1 MLNRLK
7 ATLVGLVGLAALVA
21 AGEFSPAHA
30 QVQNFS
36 KVALG
41 SASNG
46 STFAVAWSQPGPW
59 IGGGLGGSFSAVQ
72 ALNPATGAKRDL
84 YGGFTVTGGAQQVI
98 LTSTPGNAFMITKVG
113 GKPVGKPVPINVTI
127 VVKLTATPAPLP
139 AGFPAGSTSR
149 VATMVFKAVNANT
162 GANIVTTGTLKG
174 YTVALP

>member
-7 ATLVGLVGLAALVA
+7 ATLAGLVGLAALVA

-41 SASNG
+41 SASS

-59 IGGGLGGSFSAVQ
+59 IGGQLGGSFSAIQV
-72 ALNPATGAKRDL
+72 LNPATGAARDFV
-84 YGGFTVTGGAQQVI
+84 GGFTVTGGAQQVI